1 MMRKV
6 YNILGLKNDTNAMKG
21 EIAQYQ
27 VNITIE
33 NIGATLSIGDINSGI
48 QYSIPFDEM
57 LKDIRKNDEKRRFG
71 K

>member
-6 YNILGLKNDTNAMKG
+6 YNILGLKNDTNVMKG
-21 EIAQYQ
+21 EVAQYQ